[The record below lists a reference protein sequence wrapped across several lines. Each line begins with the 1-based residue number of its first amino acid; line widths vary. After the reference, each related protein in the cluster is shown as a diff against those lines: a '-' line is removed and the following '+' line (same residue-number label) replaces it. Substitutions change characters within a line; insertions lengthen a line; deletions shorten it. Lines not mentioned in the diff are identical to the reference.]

1 MTCHALRILWPS
13 FLVAGVLEGLVFSVI
28 DPHEL
33 RWFAGSLIGW
43 DAISIYSVSFLIFWA
58 VVSLSSVLTA
68 LLYVEQDGP
77 AG

>member
-33 RWFAGSLIGW
+33 RWFA
-43 DAISIYSVSFLIFWA
+43 
-58 VVSLSSVLTA
+58 